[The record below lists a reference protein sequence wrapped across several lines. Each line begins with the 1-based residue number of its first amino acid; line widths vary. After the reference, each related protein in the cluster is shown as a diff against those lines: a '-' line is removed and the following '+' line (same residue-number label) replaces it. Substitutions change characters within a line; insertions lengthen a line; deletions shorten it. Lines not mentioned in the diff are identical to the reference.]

1 MDLIYLIKSLLRK
14 KWLIIISTI
23 LAVVLAFVL
32 TMNEKRLYRS
42 VAQLATGFTTTDQV
56 KLKSDEGFNIYEI
69 DVKFNN
75 ITEAFRSSKVL
86 SMLSYSV
93 MLHDLEN
100 PAKSFR
106 KLTPEDKEKEAKL
119 RLTTPNVIAVL
130 KEKYTSEKLLSSY
143 NPEERKILELIKIY
157 GYDLENIKKLM
168 FVGRVQRT
176 DYLDVEYN
184 SSHPELSAYMVN
196 QGCAE
201 FLRNNESSRTQQN
214 SQSIET
220 LQKLAE
226 QKKEVL
232 DGKIAQLRIRG
243 GVDVSVEST
252 SKLTQVS
259 TFEVKLSD
267 ERTLLN
273 SSRNGLQDVKDAISD
288 MDRTNATTAAA
299 PSTASADLIRI
310 RNERDAAL
318 QEYQNKG
325 SNDKE
330 LYAKYTRLKNDYQA
344 KAASMGSASTAP
356 SSVGLT
362 KAQLLQ
368 KKAELESQ
376 IKTSEQTILDLEK
389 KIGSLNAGVYSAA
402 SRSAD
407 NMAMQKEIDLAQ
419 SEYENIKT
427 RYDQA
432 MNNKVAPLDDF
443 RQILYGQPAVEP
455 EPSKRLI
462 ILGLA
467 GMTMFVFC
475 CIMIIFLEYIDVSIK
490 TPSQYL
496 KIIELKLL
504 SVINK
509 LNLKK
514 GAMSDIF
521 VNTDGKDKNA
531 ATFREHIRKLRYEIE
546 KSGHKTVL
554 ITSARPGEGKSTII
568 KALAYSFS
576 LSKKKVLI
584 IDTNFPDNTLTREFE
599 AKPAL
604 EDFSAPENNVSIEK
618 LGKIIS
624 KTGIEN
630 VDIIG
635 SKGGDYTPVEVLGEN
650 NVLKYI
656 PLLSTAYDHIFL
668 EGPALNNRADSKELL
683 KYADTVITVV
693 SARSTIKQTDKE
705 TIAFLQGLNGKYTGA
720 ILNYVELENID
731 I

>member
-23 LAVVLAFVL
+23 LAVLLAFVL
-32 TMNEKRLYRS
+32 TINEKRLYRS

-56 KLKSDEGFNIYEI
+56 KLKTDEGFNIYEI

-75 ITEAFRSSKVL
+75 VTEAFRSSKVL

-93 MLHDLEN
+93 MLHDLET
-100 PAKSFR
+100 PSKAFR
-106 KLTPEDKEKEAKL
+106 KLTAEEKEKEGKL
-119 RLTTPNVIAVL
+119 RLSAPAVITVL
-130 KEKYTSEKLLSSY
+130 KEKYSSETLLSSY
-143 NPEERKILELIKIY
+143 NPEERKILELIKLY
-157 GYDLENIKKLM
+157 KYDLESIKKML

-184 SSHPELSAYMVN
+184 SSNPELSAYMVN

-220 LQKLAE
+220 LAKLSE

-232 DGKIAQLRIRG
+232 DGKIQQLRLKG

-267 ERTLLN
+267 EKTLLN
-273 SSRNGLQDVKDAISD
+273 SSQLGLADVVRAIGE
-288 MDRTNATTAAA
+288 MDRTNAATVAA

-310 RNERDAAL
+310 RNERDAAF

-330 LYAKYTRLKNDYQA
+330 LFNKYQRLKTEYQN
-344 KAASMGSASTAP
+344 KAASMNSAGSAPASG
-356 SSVGLT
+356 GLT
-362 KAQLLQ
+362 RAQLQQ
-368 KKAELESQ
+368 KKSELEIQ
-376 IKTSEQTILDLEK
+376 IKTSQQNIYDLER
-389 KIGSLNAGVYSAA
+389 KIASLNAGVYSAA
-402 SRSAD
+402 SRNAD
-407 NMAMQKEIDLAQ
+407 NMAMQKELDLAQ
-419 SEYENIKT
+419 SEYENVKS
-427 RYDQA
+427 RYDAA
-432 MNNKVAPLDDF
+432 MNNKVAPMDDF
-443 RQILYGQPAVEP
+443 RQILFGQPAVEP

-475 CIMIIFLEYIDVSIK
+475 CIAIIFLEYIDVSIK

-496 KIIELKLL
+496 KIIDLKQL

-514 GAMSDIF
+514 GNLNDIF
-521 VNTDGKDKNA
+521 DSADQKNKA
-531 ATFREHIRKLRYEIE
+531 SNTFREHIRKLRYEIE
-546 KSGHKTVL
+546 KSGHKIFL
-554 ITSARPGEGKSTII
+554 ITSARPQEGKSTII
-568 KALAYSFS
+568 KALSHSFS
-576 LSKKKVLI
+576 VSKKKVLI
-584 IDTNFPDNTLTREFE
+584 IDTNFPNNTLTKEFE
-599 AKPAL
+599 AAENL
-604 EDFSAPENNVSIEK
+604 EGFSAPDNNVSMEK
-618 LGKIIS
+618 LRKIIS
-624 KTGIEN
+624 KTSIEH

-635 SKGGDYTPVEVLGEN
+635 SKGGDYTPAEVLGEN
-650 NVLKYI
+650 NVLNYL
-656 PLLSTAYDHIFL
+656 PLLTTEYDFIFM

-683 KYADTVITVV
+683 RYADTVISVV

-731 I
+731 L